1 MNISV
6 ADLLTLATVLVTL
19 YIAISNGRKTRAEAR
34 ASEATVVETYAEAAT
49 KMAQQ
54 STIFQGDI
62 SALSKR
68 LDARDDEIAD
78 LKMRIAQGNYLLTE
92 KFRRISDLERRLD
105 ERDAQIADFGQRI
118 NELTNAH
125 AAKDAR
131 IADLER
137 LTAVQET
144 EIQSLRAEVDVLRF
158 KRK

>member
-1 MNISV
+1 MTFTF
-6 ADLLTLATVLVTL
+6 ADILTLATVLVTL

-34 ASEATVVETYAEAAT
+34 ASEATAVETYAEAAT
-49 KMAQQ
+49 KMAKQ
-54 STIFQGDI
+54 SNSFADDI
-62 SALSKR
+62 EALGKR
-68 LDARDDEIAD
+68 LDERDREIVD
-78 LKMRIAQGNYLLTE
+78 LKTKVAQGNYLLAE

-105 ERDAQIADFGQRI
+105 ERDTQIADFGQRI